1 MRTKACVLVAG
12 YNVFVFPPWHR
23 LALNNQTIAVR
34 CLQEGLPGRAALIC
48 PSAPQFSE
56 VSLGRPMRKISPHRE
71 PASHLKNDS
80 LHSLSSPCSPR
91 SSDTHVSLSP
101 LFSYLRSHE
110 QQSLPL
116 FCLSHAFWV
125 THTQPTRTSTRSFTL
140 KREREEETV
149 KGGHSW
155 RNVSC
160 VTVTFD
166 GDECESAAVA
176 QCSAV
181 ASRPSGFAAFSS
193 DITSNKCFIKTQK

>member
-1 MRTKACVLVAG
+1 M
-12 YNVFVFPPWHR
+12 
-23 LALNNQTIAVR
+23 R

-91 SSDTHVSLSP
+91 SSDTHVSLLSSLISAHMSSKVCHCFP
-101 LFSYLRSHE
+101 FLTLFGS
-110 QQSLPL
+110 
-116 FCLSHAFWV
+116 
-125 THTQPTRTSTRSFTL
+125 HTQPTRTRTRSFTL
-140 KREREEETV
+140 KREREGETV

-166 GDECESAAVA
+166 GDECESAAAA